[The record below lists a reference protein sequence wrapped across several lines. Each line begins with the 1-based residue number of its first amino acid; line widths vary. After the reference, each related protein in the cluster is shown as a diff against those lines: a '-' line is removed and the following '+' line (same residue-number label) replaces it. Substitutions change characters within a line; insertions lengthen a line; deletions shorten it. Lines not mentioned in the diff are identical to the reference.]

1 MCFNDMFR
9 RPFLLPL
16 APKVPHPTLRNYASK
31 QTRMCYFP
39 VAFRIC
45 ICIYS
50 GDFGSSSGGSLLLM
64 LMELSSPCQP
74 SVRSFFTYIL

>member
-31 QTRMCYFP
+31 QTRM
-39 VAFRIC
+39 
-45 ICIYS
+45 
-50 GDFGSSSGGSLLLM
+50 
-64 LMELSSPCQP
+64 
-74 SVRSFFTYIL
+74 